1 MRLFEFIV
9 QFIFEEFLRETI
21 ISINNFILKLRG
33 IETRSIEEIKLD
45 KLRKKYEYK
54 TVKLKNNVNDLEIG
68 EQGTVLEVINLNYC
82 FVEFGKEEK
91 EIKEI
96 NLKDLLISD
105 YKSIETYEKN
115 RKS

>member
-1 MRLFEFIV
+1 MKLFEVIAE
-9 QFIFEEFLRETI
+9 FIFEEILREI
-21 ISINNFILKLRG
+21 VLRINNFILKLRG

-54 TVKLKNNVNDLEIG
+54 TVNLKNNVNGLEIG
-68 EQGTVLEVINLNYC
+68 EQGTVLEIIDLNYC

-96 NLKDLLISD
+96 NFKDLLVSND
-105 YKSIETYEKN
+105 KSIETSEKN
-115 RKS
+115 R